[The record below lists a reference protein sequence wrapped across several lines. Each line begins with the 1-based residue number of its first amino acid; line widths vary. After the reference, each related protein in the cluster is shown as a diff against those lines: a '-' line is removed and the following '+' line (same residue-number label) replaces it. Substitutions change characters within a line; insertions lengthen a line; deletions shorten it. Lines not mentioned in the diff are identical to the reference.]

1 MDPLKMYFLL
11 KIVIFDCY
19 VSLPEGKSWP
29 SFSCTEIQK
38 KEQQTTFRFSLT
50 KKKQVKQ
57 RTKGVV
63 VVLVVFFPDQKTTI
77 PPLFG
82 GG

>member
-1 MDPLKMYFLL
+1 MAILQLYGNSKERTADNF
-11 KIVIFDCY
+11 
-19 VSLPEGKSWP
+19 
-29 SFSCTEIQK
+29 SF
-38 KEQQTTFRFSLT
+38 FPH